1 MARKTYESLTDAA
14 ARTNVSVR
22 TLRRWIAEGRLTAYR
37 AGPRLLRVDPDD
49 LDAMMRPTFR
59 REA

>member
-49 LDAMMRPTFR
+49 LDAMMRPTFTR
-59 REA
+59 GA